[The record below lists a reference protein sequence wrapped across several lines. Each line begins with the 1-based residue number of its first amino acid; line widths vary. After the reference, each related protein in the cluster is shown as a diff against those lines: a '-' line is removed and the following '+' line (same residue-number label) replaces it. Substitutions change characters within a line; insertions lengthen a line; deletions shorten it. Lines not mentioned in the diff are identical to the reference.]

1 MTPIDDNVAFQAMV
15 SLLRQSPEKVMLF
28 LLGYGADRFEREIP
42 DLARVS
48 GVPEG
53 RLRELLAEAR
63 QGDSATSPR
72 VPEQHVVTKALLA
85 RWCDQTK
92 DGPRMGHYSLEY
104 GPRPPTSPTSVAKLT
119 NFVKFDS
126 QRTEKLWGLTESG
139 LPAAL
144 AAADAGTLF
153 TSPAQVRTIKDAIA
167 LHYARS
173 LDVLDGH
180 DDLWREGLEVAK
192 GRFLEDPEH
201 LSHVYF
207 LKTGIHLPLT
217 ATSAHELIADELVQ
231 RTRDLFSSG
240 VAFRF
245 RVVDLFNAAS
255 VVVAGAGLELLRPQN
270 GSEFVIGDVPVITTD
285 RSGHH
290 QGISAGVPIGSAA
303 TVFLPLGP
311 YLGVALGP
319 RDQDVDLGADYVERL
334 NTWEVQAAHRGV
346 FTRVGSPLIAWAA
359 TIRPPSQGAQ
369 SAKSS

>member
-1 MTPIDDNVAFQAMV
+1 MTPVADNVAFQAMV
-15 SLLRQSPEKVMLF
+15 GLLQQSPEKVMLF
-28 LLGYGADRFEREIP
+28 VLGYGDNRFEREIP

-63 QGDSATSPR
+63 QGNSATSPT
-72 VPEQHVVTKALLA
+72 VPEQHVVTRALLA
-85 RWCDQTK
+85 RWCHQTK

-126 QRTEKLWGLTESG
+126 QRTESLWGLTESR
-139 LPAAL
+139 LPDAL

-153 TSPAQVRTIKDAIA
+153 TAPSHVGTIKDMIA

-173 LDVLDGH
+173 FEVLDGH
-180 DDLWREGLEVAK
+180 EDIWREGLEVAK
-192 GRFLEDPEH
+192 RRFLEDPEH

-207 LKTGIHLPLT
+207 LKTGLHLPLT
-217 ATSAHELIADELVQ
+217 ATSAHELVADELVQ

-255 VVVAGAGLELLRPQN
+255 AVVAGAGLQLLRTQS
-270 GSEFVIGDVPVITTD
+270 GFEFLIGDVPVITTD
-285 RSGHH
+285 RSGNH

-311 YLGVALGP
+311 HLGVALGP
-319 RDQDVDLGADYVERL
+319 RNEDVTIGVDHVLRL
-334 NTWEVQAAHRGV
+334 NTWEVQAARRGV
-346 FTRVGSPLIAWAA
+346 FTRVGSPLITWAA
-359 TIRPPSQGAQ
+359 TIRPPSHGPQ
-369 SAKSS
+369 SSQPS